1 MAPFEEVLG
10 LVRLALSCS
19 SPWEIKA
26 FLEALV
32 ELQVISRHYSSN
44 LRSSLTPGS
53 SRRQSGAALE
63 WSQPGEEGHL
73 DLLWSRLEP
82 ERKLSVGSYLPQ
94 QQDLERGTDRAEGVM
109 ENDNWRTGVEEQS
122 QDQGRMEETWMEEQ
136 NGTEEMEEVIRRIAL
151 PLWQNWERG
160 QRVLLPLLAW
170 ITSDTPTDRLTVSMT
185 TDKVTHNHKEE
196 YEEEEQEV
204 GETGT
209 PVTHNRMQE
218 VNEDLP
224 PSLLLDYG
232 EQFLKDLD
240 TIDIHSL
247 LDSNGDFTDSFL
259 DLLEYQGDG
268 DGNLATAE
276 PPPDVSEKKQKQSR
290 RRRRGQGSEDSPEMT
305 VDSLSKRRRREGAGM
320 EAKRKPRSRK
330 LQEHTL
336 PRESAGPPP
345 AGVMD
350 LPTSPL
356 TVLQFSPSLHPST
369 HSPIQL
375 VPLLGSPML
384 GHSPPLLSLLL
395 SMSTTPPTY
404 ILVPA
409 PSQVTPPQV
418 VPLSP
423 HDGAVAPD
431 HMGSSPQGSLS
442 DCTSKALS
450 PASASPLSPNTGV
463 SQRKG
468 SPPSTS
474 SAAMSG
480 CVKDYLQQAKAH
492 MRETCQEMEA
502 GLRLDSH
509 YVDLQLVP
517 KQILSNGSKSP
528 DKDLVVMRDVE
539 QNLGWQGSS
548 QMFQNT
554 EESKAKRYIVLLG
567 NSGMGKSTFIKKLS
581 LDWSNGSLPQFDF
594 MFVLDGKAL
603 ALTEQTYSL
612 QSLLLRLSS
621 SAPHCHAPEAV
632 FTRVLSSPKRVLLV
646 FDGFDRSR
654 DYEGLLLSRA
664 EDFQGRSR
672 AQSYSVRQLYSG
684 LLQRRL
690 LASCSLLLCVR
701 DRGVGSQLLRRADCL
716 LELRGFS
723 SSDTQAYLDLYFP
736 EPGPRAIAV
745 EQLQKHRYLLSLC
758 WNPGLCR
765 AVCLVLEHHR
775 GSEPL
780 PSSLTELWSRV
791 LRVKLRN
798 KRTQNGKLA
807 KTGTLTHS
815 VSHSNEDIHTPRQI
829 NGNTRINTRSHTQI
843 QTLMEAKE
851 IGNGSGKEEE
861 ERKERKMEGELLS
874 QMSSSAWEG
883 LKGHSSVLS
892 LDHTVSD
899 RLRRLGLR
907 CGLVHSHSLR
917 VSEGDKGE
925 RQRGLE
931 PGGDEQVEERNR
943 GRRGTEGITG
953 DHILSWSHSFLRSF
967 LGGAHLTL
975 SRAVSD
981 RSLLF
986 QAVPSQPRGRRR
998 TQGEG
1003 LDLAQRFAIGLLF
1016 RNKEELQDLLAV
1028 DTGVMDIVLAKRSS
1042 MKAHLEGLNHGDLS
1056 PAHLLEVCHYVH
1068 ETGDAR
1074 LARHL
1079 VKSLPEDLSF
1089 DKVPLH
1095 PPDAYVVWNLLKNH
1109 GTQRRKFCLRLED
1122 TGIRICGLRALVSL
1136 RNVSSY
1142 RACIA
1147 DTTALWEELENNG
1160 EKELLEEAVN
1170 KLVINPFRA
1179 GQVCHID
1186 HLAQLVHIHTHRRL
1200 PGSQSVSVLAE
1211 GIPAVR
1217 DLYKLE
1223 YDLGPVYGPLALPKL
1238 LEVLP
1243 ALHSLQ
1249 HLDLENSKMGD
1260 SGAEDLAKIIT
1271 SLSSLQILNLSQNCI
1286 GDQGAERL
1294 AASLCTLPS
1303 LHCLSLYHNVISDG
1317 GAQSLAAVLHQMAS
1331 LTDLDVKYNKFTD
1344 VGAQHLACSLRKCP
1358 WIKSLGM
1365 WNEYIPYREFERLQ
1379 EQDSRIHS
1387 L

>member
-1 MAPFEEVLG
+1 M
-10 LVRLALSCS
+10 
-19 SPWEIKA
+19 
-26 FLEALV
+26 
-32 ELQVISRHYSSN
+32 
-44 LRSSLTPGS
+44 
-53 SRRQSGAALE
+53 
-63 WSQPGEEGHL
+63 
-73 DLLWSRLEP
+73 
-82 ERKLSVGSYLPQ
+82 
-94 QQDLERGTDRAEGVM
+94 
-109 ENDNWRTGVEEQS
+109 
-122 QDQGRMEETWMEEQ
+122 RME
-136 NGTEEMEEVIRRIAL
+136 
-151 PLWQNWERG
+151 
-160 QRVLLPLLAW
+160 
-170 ITSDTPTDRLTVSMT
+170 TPYNPMD
-185 TDKVTHNHKEE
+185 
-196 YEEEEQEV
+196 Y
-204 GETGT
+204 
-209 PVTHNRMQE
+209 RMQE
-218 VNEDLP
+218 INEDLP

-232 EQFLKDLD
+232 EPFLKDLD
-240 TIDIHSL
+240 TIDIYSL

-276 PPPDVSEKKQKQSR
+276 PPPDGSENKQKQSR

-305 VDSLSKRRRREGAGM
+305 VDSLPKCRRREGPGV
-320 EAKRKPRSRK
+320 EAKKKPRSRK
-330 LQEHTL
+330 TQERTL
-336 PRESAGPPP
+336 ARESAGKDPPP

-350 LPTSPL
+350 LPTSPH
-356 TVLQFSPSLHPST
+356 TVLQFSPSIHPST

-384 GHSPPLLSLLL
+384 GHSPPVLSFLLST
-395 SMSTTPPTY
+395 STTPPTY

-431 HMGSSPQGSLS
+431 HMGSSPRGSRS
-442 DCTSKALS
+442 DCTSTALS

-468 SPPSTS
+468 SPSPSS
-474 SAAMSG
+474 SVMSEFM
-480 CVKDYLQQAKAH
+480 KDYLQQAKAH

-509 YVDLQLVP
+509 YVDLKLVP

-528 DKDLVVMRDVE
+528 DKDLVVMRNVE
-539 QNLGWQGSS
+539 RNLAWQGST

-554 EESKAKRYIVLLG
+554 EESKAKRYVVLLG

-603 ALTEQTYSL
+603 ALTEPTYSL
-612 QSLLLRLSS
+612 QSLLFRLSS

-632 FTRVLSSPKRVLLV
+632 FARVLSSPKRVLLV

-690 LASCSLLLCVR
+690 LAGCSLLLCVR

-716 LELRGFS
+716 LELCGFS

-745 EQLQKHRYLLSLC
+745 EQLQNHGYLLSLC

-775 GSEPL
+775 ASEPL
-780 PSSLTELWSRV
+780 PSSLTELWSTV
-791 LRVKLRN
+791 LRMRLRN
-798 KRTQNGKLA
+798 KHTQNGKPA
-807 KTGTLTHS
+807 KTGTLTYP
-815 VSHSNEDIHTPRQI
+815 VTHSNKDMHTPRKT
-829 NGNTRINTRSHTQI
+829 NRNTRRNTRSHTQI
-843 QTLMEAKE
+843 QTLMEEKE
-851 IGNGSGKEEE
+851 VGNCSGEEEE

-892 LDHTVSD
+892 LDHVVSD

-907 CGLVHSHSLR
+907 CGLVHSHSLQA
-917 VSEGDKGE
+917 SEGDKGE
-925 RQRGLE
+925 RQRGLG
-931 PGGDEQVEERNR
+931 PGGDEQREEGNR
-943 GRRGTEGITG
+943 GRRGTDGITD

-981 RSLLF
+981 RSLLL
-986 QAVPSQPRGRRR
+986 QIVPSQPRGRRR

-1016 RNKEELQDLLAV
+1016 QNKEELQDLLAV
-1028 DTGVMDIVLAKRSS
+1028 DTGVMDVVLVKRTS

-1079 VKSLPEDLSF
+1079 VRSLPEVLSF
-1089 DKVPLH
+1089 YKVPLH

-1109 GTQRRKFCLRLED
+1109 GTQRRGFCLGLED
-1122 TGIRICGLRALVSL
+1122 TGIRICGLRALVGL
-1136 RNVSSY
+1136 RNISSY

-1147 DTTALWEELENNG
+1147 DTTALWEELEING
-1160 EKELLEEAVN
+1160 EKELLEEAVT

-1186 HLAQLVHIHTHRRL
+1186 HLAQLVHIHTHGRL

-1243 ALHSLQ
+1243 ALHSLE
-1249 HLDLENSKMGD
+1249 HLDLENSMMGD
-1260 SGAEDLAKIIT
+1260 TGAEDLAKIIT

-1286 GDQGAERL
+1286 GDQGAESL

-1303 LHCLSLYHNVISDG
+1303 LHCLSLYHNVISDD

-1358 WIKSLGM
+1358 WMKSLGM

-1379 EQDSRIHS
+1379 ERDSRIHS